1 MADITGAQQIRVGV
15 RSGERHQGGGDQLL
29 LVSLAFD
36 WSTCFSRC
44 NVIPNKIHGIRVPGP
59 LNRTITSPRPQKH
72 RNQVLVTGN
81 TADPGAKLVV
91 AGDGQY
97 LGRAREYGETA

>member
-1 MADITGAQQIRVGV
+1 MVIGWQTSPVPSRYGSVSGLVNDVKGATVNY
-15 RSGERHQGGGDQLL
+15 SSFH
-29 LVSLAFD
+29 

-44 NVIPNKIHGIRVPGP
+44 NVVPNRIHGIRVPGP
-59 LNRTITSPRPQKH
+59 LSRAITSPRPQKH
-72 RNQVLVTGN
+72 RNQVLVTDN

-97 LGRAREYGETA
+97 LGGAREYGETA